1 MKNHRTPDEWRKLFD
16 AQQQSGLNQ
25 TQFCKRHKLTRS
37 AFFNAKKRL
46 ALDPTP
52 QDNPLPPAFIAVSPE
67 FGLPHPWVPNPV
79 EPIPAVAEPAS
90 PPLESIRLTLPH
102 CSLQLPAS
110 LSPHWL
116 ATLLQELA
124 P

>member
-52 QDNPLPPAFIAVSPE
+52 QDNPLPPQGLRIKIGGNKIIYVHAVK
-67 FGLPHPWVPNPV
+67 
-79 EPIPAVAEPAS
+79 
-90 PPLESIRLTLPH
+90 
-102 CSLQLPAS
+102 
-110 LSPHWL
+110 
-116 ATLLQELA
+116 
-124 P
+124 